1 MYEDLMG
8 AEGGGRGEAVSH
20 LKLSD
25 EDSLTSPWGFSL
37 QKWKGLPRSSHFLR
51 EIPWG

>member
-8 AEGGGRGEAVSH
+8 AEEGGEEAVSH

-25 EDSLTSPWGFSL
+25 EDSSTSPWGFSP
-37 QKWKGLPRSSHFLR
+37 QKWEGLARPSHFLR
-51 EIPWG
+51 EIPRG